1 MRSGNLEQ
9 GRSQMVND
17 LERLFKKAKNKWNKD
32 YEELVSGIKFQAN
45 WKKIENEMR
54 AAENQ
59 GEFSYD
65 DLIQNVMESQEK
77 ELM

>member
-1 MRSGNLEQ
+1 
-9 GRSQMVND
+9 MVID
-17 LERLFKKAKNKWNKD
+17 LESLFKKAKKNWNRD
-32 YEELVSGIKFQAN
+32 YEESVSGIKFLAN

-59 GEFSYD
+59 GDISWYD
-65 DLIQNVMESQEK
+65 LKRNVMESQEK

>member
-1 MRSGNLEQ
+1 
-9 GRSQMVND
+9 MVND

>member
-1 MRSGNLEQ
+1 MRSGSLKQ
-9 GRSQMVND
+9 GRSKMVND
-17 LERLFKKAKNKWNKD
+17 LERLFMKAKNKWNRD
-32 YEELVSGIKFQAN
+32 YEEWVSVIKFQAN

-59 GEFSYD
+59 GEFSYY
-65 DLIQNVMESQEK
+65 DLIQNVMESQKK

>member
-1 MRSGNLEQ
+1 MRPENFKQ
-9 GRSQMVND
+9 GRSKMVND
-17 LERLFKKAKNKWNKD
+17 LESLFKKAKNKWNRD
-32 YEELVSGIKFQAN
+32 YEEFVSGIKFLAN

-59 GEFSYD
+59 GDISPY
-65 DLIQNVMESQEK
+65 DLIRNVMESQEK